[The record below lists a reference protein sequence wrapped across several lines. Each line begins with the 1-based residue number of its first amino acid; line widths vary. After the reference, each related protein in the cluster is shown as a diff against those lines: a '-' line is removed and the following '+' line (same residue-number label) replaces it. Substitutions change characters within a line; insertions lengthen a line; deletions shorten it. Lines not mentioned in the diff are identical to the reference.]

1 MAQVLLDPGA
11 GYCLMISREK
21 RRRLERFVDAV
32 NERGSED
39 RSVPPGRRMELL
51 AGVLAFSHLPAPVL
65 EELASRLTEDRFR
78 PSDTVVV
85 EGDTDDRLYFI
96 VEGRAEASTI
106 GPSGVVPLATLGPGE
121 LFGEIALLE
130 VQGRMQATVTAVE
143 PLLLLGL
150 RAADFRRALDTHPEA
165 RSAIEKLADD
175 LLVTKLLKQASP
187 FSTLDGGRLRRLA
200 ARLEHLDVSA
210 GDTII
215 RQGEAGEECYL
226 LRSGRVEVL
235 ARGAQG
241 DERTLATL
249 DPGSLFGEAA
259 LLTDEPRN
267 ATVRAIEP
275 CTLLALRR
283 RDLLE
288 VLDEDRQTGE
298 RMLDL
303 VRMRDRPRRV
313 RGIEVH
319 HRTTLTGETITTLK
333 DPRRDANHRLSPAG
347 WFVWQRLDG
356 EHTLQDLTSEY
367 QARHEAPESH
377 AVVEA
382 VVELVAAGFVE
393 GVKPSPDLVA
403 EDIDRPTPWQRVRA
417 TIRRILE

>member
-1 MAQVLLDPGA
+1 M
-11 GYCLMISREK
+11 
-21 RRRLERFVDAV
+21 
-32 NERGSED
+32 
-39 RSVPPGRRMELL
+39 
-51 AGVLAFSHLPAPVL
+51 
-65 EELASRLTEDRFR
+65 
-78 PSDTVVV
+78 
-85 EGDTDDRLYFI
+85 
-96 VEGRAEASTI
+96 
-106 GPSGVVPLATLGPGE
+106 PLATLGPGE

-130 VQGRMQATVTAVE
+130 LQSRRQATVTAVE
-143 PLLLLGL
+143 PLLCLGL
-150 RAADFRRALDTHPEA
+150 HAADFRRALDAHPEA
-165 RSAIEKLADD
+165 RTAFEELADD
-175 LLVTKLLKQASP
+175 LIVTKLLKQASP
-187 FSTLDGGRLRRLA
+187 FSTLEGERLRRLA
-200 ARLEHLDVSA
+200 ARLEHLDVST

-226 LRSGRVEVL
+226 LRSGRVEVI

-241 DERTLATL
+241 NERSLATL

-267 ATVRAIEP
+267 ATVRALEP

-283 RDLLE
+283 SDLLE
-288 VLDEDRQTGE
+288 VLGEDRQTSE
-298 RMLDL
+298 RMLEL

-333 DPRRDANHRLSPAG
+333 DPRHDANHRLSPAG

-367 QARHEAPESH
+367 RARHDEPASH

-382 VVELVAAGFVE
+382 VVGLVAAGFVE
-393 GVKPSPDLVA
+393 GVKPSPEVIT
-403 EDIDRPTPWQRVRA
+403 ENIDRPTLWQRMRA